1 MDLIYNDV
9 CSNEEA
15 NTLNTGAVNQCL
27 ESVTVMIY
35 LLKQGFKFDSV
46 DDFKLKA
53 EWEQAIQDKNVVP
66 LYEMYELT
74 SNNTDATYYESR
86 NFRKRTQKAIKI
98 TDWEAYLGFCSA
110 KALASYQDSIFD
122 RVVEVTEDGDLIGVY
137 AADGVGVTGQL
148 LKQFDVGIRNVATT
162 DKVPFVP
169 ITMTYDDYQELEQ
182 RAVMVTPNFN
192 PVTSIEGIF
201 DIDITQLAVP
211 PSSDTLITFTAL
223 VGCAGEVVT
232 GLDTLFQLLD
242 VAGANQSATFTD
254 LGNGTYTAS
263 GIGLE
268 SGSITTEGPQPLPSF
283 GGLLVEGSS
292 DVVVPFP

>member
-46 DDFKLKA
+46 DDFKLKTA
-53 EWEQAIQDKNVVP
+53 WEQAIQDKNVVP

-74 SNNTDATYYESR
+74 SNNTEATYYESR

-110 KALASYQDSIFD
+110 KALASYQDSVFD

-137 AADGVGVTGQL
+137 AADGIGVTGQL

-162 DKVPFVP
+162 EKVPFVP

-182 RAVMVTPNFN
+182 RAVMVTPDFN

-201 DIDITQLAVP
+201 DVDITQTALP
-211 PSSDTLITFTAL
+211 GSDTLITFTAL
-223 VGCAGEVVT
+223 VGCAGEYVA
-232 GLDTLFQLLD
+232 GLETLFNLLD
-242 VAGANQSATFTD
+242 EAGVDQAATFND
-254 LGNGTYTAS
+254 IGNGTYTAT
-263 GIGLE
+263 GIGLV
-268 SGSITTEGPQPLPSF
+268 SGTITTDGPQPLPSF
-283 GGLLVEGSS
+283 GGLLVEGSG
-292 DVVVPFP
+292 DVTVTA